1 MILQIDIM
9 DKITEVGGALALVLS
24 VGIVALWI
32 EYKSTKKDL
41 SELNKVVRD
50 TGLEDIRIIERL
62 TDTIKNGSEKED
74 QILKA
79 VNETLTILKD
89 RNHN

>member
-1 MILQIDIM
+1 MILQVELL
-9 DKITEVGGALALVLS
+9 DKIESVGGVLAAVLA
-24 VGIVALWI
+24 VGIVALWL

-50 TGLEDIRIIERL
+50 TGRSDMKIIERL
-62 TDTIKNGSEKED
+62 TDTVEKGADNEE

-89 RNHN
+89 RNH